1 MYGCTDFVNNY
12 RRLFMKNTKKILA
25 GIMAM
30 ALTAGFTACGGDDS
44 GSDGTTAAGGG
55 NAETT
60 TEATTTTTAATVEK
74 NTESLKEDE
83 VSVLENAMS
92 QLQDVELENKE
103 IKWLA
108 HYDINPSGNGASKS
122 VALEMFE
129 QKYGGSIK
137 YYSTTWENRYN
148 DLSTYVLGGEGI
160 DFFPGDDVYNYPK
173 GIISGMFQPVD
184 QYIDMNSAIW
194 QNVSSAME
202 IFNFGGKH
210 FQFVTGVE
218 TEEIVIYNKATIE
231 ANGLDDPWEMYKA
244 GTWNWDSFKKML
256 SDFVDEENDQWGLDG
271 YWAENSLLCSSG
283 VPTVSTKDGQL
294 VCNLNDP
301 TVEKAMNFQYELF
314 SDGLIFPREQFNWA
328 EQPQMMGE
336 GRQLFYIIGPY
347 AVRSDPATWTH
358 KIDPENLGIAPVP
371 SPAGSDPWQT
381 AKILG
386 FALCKGA
393 ANPQGVALFAECN
406 IVGAVDEGAVAISD
420 RKSLD
425 DYQWSQEIL
434 DNMKEINQLAVQYPC
449 YDLASGCSTDIAS
462 YTTQG
467 GDNVGM
473 RAAMHGTDWATTRES
488 IADTIIMLVDEVNTE
503 LQNKVSEME

>member
-1 MYGCTDFVNNY
+1 
-12 RRLFMKNTKKILA
+12 MKNTKKILA
-25 GIMAM
+25 GIMALAM
-30 ALTAGFTACGGDDS
+30 TAGFTACGGGDEES
-44 GSDGTTAAGGG
+44 GGTTAAGGG
-55 NAETT
+55 AEAETT
-60 TEATTTTTAATVEK
+60 TEATTTTTAATVAINE
-74 NTESLKEDE
+74 EGLKEDE
-83 VSVLENAMS
+83 ESVLENAMS
-92 QLQDVELENKE
+92 QLQDAELENKE

-129 QKYGGSIK
+129 RKYGGSIK

-184 QYIDMNSAIW
+184 EYIDMNSAIW
-194 QNVSSAME
+194 QNVTNAME

-231 ANGLDDPWEMYKA
+231 ANGLDDPWEMYKE
-244 GTWNWDSFKKML
+244 GTWNWDSFKQML
-256 SDFVDEENDQWGLDG
+256 TDFVDEENDQWGLDG
-271 YWAENSLLCSSG
+271 YWAENSLLTSSG
-283 VPTVSTKDGQL
+283 VPTVGTKDGQL

-301 TVEKAMNFQYELF
+301 TIEKAMNFQYELF
-314 SDGLIFPREQFNWA
+314 TDGLIFPREQFSWA

-347 AVRSDPATWTH
+347 AVRSDPATWST
-358 KIDPENLGIAPVP
+358 KIEPENLGIAPVP
-371 SPAGSDPWQT
+371 NPEGSDPWQT
-381 AKILG
+381 AKVLG

-393 ANPQGVALFAECN
+393 ANPEGVARFAECN

-420 RKSLD
+420 RKALD

-434 DNMKEINQLAVQYPC
+434 DNLKEINQLAVQYPC

-503 LQNKVSEME
+503 LQAKVSEM

>member
-1 MYGCTDFVNNY
+1 
-12 RRLFMKNTKKILA
+12 MKNTKKILA
-25 GIMAM
+25 GIMALAM
-30 ALTAGFTACGGDDS
+30 TAGFAACGGDD
-44 GSDGTTAAGGG
+44 GQGTGDGGNGGG
-55 NAETT
+55 GGEAEVTT
-60 TEATTTTTAATVEK
+60 TSETVTTTAATVAVNEAGL
-74 NTESLKEDE
+74 ESDE
-83 VSVLENAMS
+83 ESVIENAMS
-92 QLQDVELENKE
+92 QLQDVTLENNE

-129 QKYGGSIK
+129 RKYGGSVK
-137 YYSTTWENRYN
+137 FYQTTWENRFN

-184 QYIDMNSAIW
+184 EYIDINSAIW
-194 QNVSSAME
+194 QNTANAMD

-218 TEEIVIYNKATIE
+218 AEEIVIYNKATIE
-231 ANGLDDPWEMYKA
+231 ANGFDDPWEMYKE

-256 SDFVDEENDQWGLDG
+256 QDFVDEENDQWGLDG
-271 YWAENSLLCSSG
+271 YWSENALLCSGG
-283 VPTVSTKDGQL
+283 VPTVSSVDGQL

-301 TVEKAMNFQYELF
+301 GMEKEMNFQYDLF
-314 SDGLIFPREQFNWA
+314 TDGLIFPREQFSWQ
-328 EQPQMMGE
+328 EQPQMIGE

-347 AVRSDPATWTH
+347 AIRSDPATWST
-358 KIDPENLGIAPVP
+358 KLDPANLGIAPVP
-371 SPAGSDPWQT
+371 SPADSDPYQV
-381 AKILG
+381 AKING

-393 ANPQGVALFAECN
+393 TNPQGVALYAECN
-406 IVGAVDEGAVAISD
+406 IVGAADEGAEAISR
-420 RKSLD
+420 RKALD
-425 DYQWSQEIL
+425 DYQWSEAIYDQL
-434 DNMKEINQLAVQYPC
+434 KEIHEIANQYPV

-467 GDNVGM
+467 GDDVGV
-473 RAAMHGTDWATTRES
+473 RAAMHGTDWASTRES

-503 LQNKVSEME
+503 LQTKVSEM